1 MASVLL
7 ASWFCVARQN
17 IVRFSDVFERVSGT
31 NIGGESC
38 RKSLRKVFTQ
48 YAT

>member
-17 IVRFSDVFERVSGT
+17 IVRFPDVGYFNAFPVQREEV
-31 NIGGESC
+31 NLVEKLY
-38 RKSLRKVFTQ
+38 RK
-48 YAT
+48 